1 MDVVE
6 IFRAGGPA
14 MWPLLALSILALSV
28 IIERLWFWV
37 RILTQER
44 EIVDRVLTTAS
55 ANWGSAT
62 DLAKRATNQPIGR
75 FLYAPLRL
83 SRPDP
88 EIFRLAL
95 EATAEDELAS
105 MRQGEKVLE
114 AVIALAPL
122 LGLLGTVL
130 GLIQSLGSIRL
141 GDLGTSAAAGVTL
154 GIGESL
160 ISTATGLIVAISS
173 LVFYRLFQGFV
184 VNQVKVFR
192 RAGSDLELLYR
203 QYWQNIPT
211 ERIAPLPGEIQGN
224 AGGRLSTPP
233 APGDIN
239 SGATTQIQ
247 SESVPPV
254 TGETFERITIGSE
267 DLTSDRPDIT
277 RDNPTTIQDTTEIR
291 SPVNDEGRKLPPDA
305 DNRRGNLDSSGF

>member
-6 IFRAGGPA
+6 IFRTGGPA

-28 IIERLWFWV
+28 IIERLWFWI

-44 EIVDRVLTTAS
+44 EIVERVLTTAG

-83 SRPDP
+83 VRPDP
-88 EIFRLAL
+88 EVFRLAL

-130 GLIQSLGSIRL
+130 GLIQSLSSIRL
-141 GDLGTSAAAGVTL
+141 GDLGTSAAAGVPL
-154 GIGESL
+154 GIGQSL

-203 QYWQNIPT
+203 QYWQNTPP
-211 ERIAPLPGEIQGN
+211 ERTAPP
-224 AGGRLSTPP
+224 ATSDRLS
-233 APGDIN
+233 APIEPDRVN
-239 SGATTQIQ
+239 LEANTQIQ
-247 SESVPPV
+247 PDEEIVPPV
-254 TGETFERITIGSE
+254 ASGGYERITIGSE
-267 DLTSDRPDIT
+267 DLTGDRPNIT
-277 RDNPTTIQDTTEIR
+277 SDNPTTIQDTTEI
-291 SPVNDEGRKLPPDA
+291 LPPNANDSYNSPPNT
-305 DNRRGNLDSSGF
+305 DNRQGKSDSSSF

>member
-6 IFRAGGPA
+6 IFRTGGPA

-130 GLIQSLGSIRL
+130 GLIQSLSSIRL
-141 GDLGTSAAAGVTL
+141 GDLGTSAAAGVPL
-154 GIGESL
+154 GIGQSL
-160 ISTATGLIVAISS
+160 ISTAAGLIVAISS

-211 ERIAPLPGEIQGN
+211 ERALPEN
-224 AGGRLSTPP
+224 AGDRPSTSP
-233 APGDIN
+233 APGSVN

-247 SESVPPV
+247 SEPAPPL
-254 TGETFERITIGSE
+254 TGETYERITISSE
-267 DLTSDRPDIT
+267 DLASDRSDIT
-277 RDNPTTIQDTTEIR
+277 SDNPTTIQDPTEIK
-291 SPVNDEGRKLPPDA
+291 SPINDEGRIPPDA

>member
-6 IFRAGGPA
+6 IFRTGGPA

-44 EIVDRVLTTAS
+44 EIVDRVLNTAS
-55 ANWGSAT
+55 ANWGAAT

-88 EIFRLAL
+88 EVFRLAL

-114 AVIALAPL
+114 AVIALSPL

-130 GLIQSLGSIRL
+130 GLIQSLSSIRL
-141 GDLGTSAAAGVTL
+141 GDLGTSAAAGVPL
-154 GIGESL
+154 GIGQSL
-160 ISTATGLIVAISS
+160 ISTATGLVVAIAS

-203 QYWQNIPT
+203 QYWQNIPAD
-211 ERIAPLPGEIQGN
+211 RIAPL
-224 AGGRLSTPP
+224 AGDRPSTPVE
-233 APGDIN
+233 ADNIN
-239 SGATTQIQ
+239 SGVTTQIQ
-247 SESVPPV
+247 PESVAPNA
-254 TGETFERITIGSE
+254 GEAHERITITTE
-267 DLTSDRPDIT
+267 DLTSDRPDST
-277 RDNPTTIQDTTEIR
+277 SDSQTTIQDTTQIL
-291 SPVNDEGRKLPPDA
+291 PPIEGRDLPPDA
-305 DNRRGNLDSSGF
+305 DNRRD

>member
-6 IFRAGGPA
+6 IFRTGGPA

-44 EIVDRVLTTAS
+44 EIVERVLTTAS

-88 EIFRLAL
+88 EVFRLAL

-130 GLIQSLGSIRL
+130 GLIQSLSSIRL
-141 GDLGTSAAAGVTL
+141 GDLGTSAAAGVPL
-154 GIGESL
+154 GIGQSL

-203 QYWQNIPT
+203 QYWQNMPAARADTPIEPDPIT
-211 ERIAPLPGEIQGN
+211 RVNTHQPEAEPPHAGEGY
-224 AGGRLSTPP
+224 
-233 APGDIN
+233 
-239 SGATTQIQ
+239 
-247 SESVPPV
+247 
-254 TGETFERITIGSE
+254 ERITINSE
-267 DLTSDRPDIT
+267 DLRSDRPDIT
-277 RDNPTTIQDTTEIR
+277 SDNPTTIQDSTQIV
-291 SPVNDEGRKLPPDA
+291 SPIEERNNLPPDA
-305 DNRRGNLDSSGF
+305 DNRRDNSEGTVF